1 MTKARIL
8 ADYVAGGTTATEF
21 DYLDGLTSAAVGIND
36 TQTLSNKTFVAP
48 ALGTPASG
56 TLTNATFPAGHILQT
71 NWDEYA
77 PSTNPSLDITSATDA
92 MGSNLQVNITP
103 KSTSNALNVR
113 CFIPDVHNHG
123 SSGRG
128 VLAGFRYT
136 TTSAFSGT
144 SVKLGTKAF
153 PASHELYTN
162 QSDSLLTNLAYE
174 VWVQV
179 PTTSEIFIRPWLAS
193 TNSSGQMRIFANA
206 NTPGEEIDDREVA
219 YLSVQ
224 EIQQ

>member
-1 MTKARIL
+1 MSRARQVANFDPAL
-8 ADYVAGGTTATEF
+8 FAADEVSGDKVSGGTIGA
-21 DYLDGLTSAAVGIND
+21 
-36 TQTLSNKTFVAP
+36 
-48 ALGTPASG
+48 GTWEG
-56 TLTNATFPAGHILQT
+56 TLGSGVTFPAGHIIQT

-77 PSTNPSLDITSATDA
+77 PSTNPELDVELATDA
-92 MGSNLQVNITP
+92 LGSDLVVTITP

-113 CFIPDVHNHG
+113 CFIPDVHNNEN
-123 SSGRG
+123 SGRG
-128 VLAGFRYT
+128 LMAGFRYD
-136 TTSAFSGT
+136 TTSDFLS

-162 QSDSLLTNLAYE
+162 QSDSLLTNLEYE

-179 PTTSEIFIRPWLAS
+179 PTTSQIWIRPWLAS
-193 TNSSGQMRIFANA
+193 TNSSMRIFANA
-206 NTPGEEIDDREVA
+206 DVAGTELEDREVA